1 MSQSVITV
9 RLNGQPY
16 QMGCGPGEEAHIE
29 ALAKEVDDII
39 TAVKADAGQLGDTRL
54 LAMVALILAD
64 QKYTLQNSSIQNAPG
79 QNVSGKDF
87 AADKDA
93 VAGIDGA
100 AEALLA
106 SQLDAMAAKLRSLKA
121 QIESTS

>member
-1 MSQSVITV
+1 MSQSVVTV

-39 TAVKADAGQLGDTRL
+39 TAVKAEAGQLGDTRL

-64 QKYTLQNSSIQNAPG
+64 QKHTLQNSSG
-79 QNVSGKDF
+79 QNGSGQNDSGKDA

-93 VAGIDGA
+93 GAGIDDA

-106 SQLDAMAAKLRSLKA
+106 SQLDAMAVKLRSLKA

>member
-1 MSQSVITV
+1 MSQSVVTV

-54 LAMVALILAD
+54 LAMAALILAD
-64 QKYTLQNSSIQNAPG
+64 QKHTLQNSSGQNAPG
-79 QNVSGKDF
+79 QNGSGKEST
-87 AADKDA
+87 ADK
-93 VAGIDGA
+93 IDDA
-100 AEALLA
+100 AEAVLA
-106 SQLDAMAAKLRSLKA
+106 SQLDAMAVKLISLKA

>member
-1 MSQSVITV
+1 MSQSVVTV

-64 QKYTLQNSSIQNAPG
+64 QKHTLRVKMFRVKMFRVKMVQEKKLLRIKTPG
-79 QNVSGKDF
+79 R
-87 AADKDA
+87 
-93 VAGIDGA
+93 
-100 AEALLA
+100 ALMMPQKPCL
-106 SQLDAMAAKLRSLKA
+106 LRSWMLWR
-121 QIESTS
+121 

>member
-1 MSQSVITV
+1 MSQSVVTV

-64 QKYTLQNSSIQNAPG
+64 QKHTLQNSPG
-79 QNVSGKDF
+79 QNGTGQNGSGKDA

-93 VAGIDGA
+93 GAGIDDA

-106 SQLDAMAAKLRSLKA
+106 SQLDAMAVKLRSLKA